1 METMVIMTEKMALQ
15 QHSEKI
21 QQLLEYHAIELN
33 QVIKK
38 TLTVHLKNP
47 APTQQ
52 RSFSLKSLSMK
63 KPNWIFY
70 LSVFAEIFLSG
81 EYWQLSPVPEP

>member
-1 METMVIMTEKMALQ
+1 MDCFFSVLSFVYSTATLSLTLNNSMETMVIMTEKMALQ

-21 QQLLEYHAIELN
+21 QQLLEDHAIELN
-33 QVIKK
+33 QVIKE

-63 KPNWIFY
+63 KPN
-70 LSVFAEIFLSG
+70 
-81 EYWQLSPVPEP
+81 